1 MTLFFAIF
9 GSLGLFLYGMKVMSE
24 GLQKVSGEGLRALI
38 RNMTRNRLSGI
49 VSGTLMT
56 TLVQSS
62 SATTVMI
69 VSFVNAKLLTLRES
83 IGMIMG
89 ANLGTTTT
97 FWLVAFLGFKFSLT
111 NIALPCVG
119 IGVAMIFFKR
129 PKIRDT
135 GEVLIGFGI
144 LFLGLSFLK
153 GSVPDMKSNPE
164 IFSFLAD
171 WTGHGMGSVGIFFL
185 FGVILTVV
193 VQSSSVAG
201 AITLTLVA
209 KGWIGYADAAAIV
222 LGENVGTT
230 ITANLAAMTGGVEAK
245 RAARAHFLFN
255 IVGVAWMLIIFY
267 PFVHSIEWLTNHS
280 IEWLTP
286 GDAEPTGDN
295 TLYKLAL
302 FHSMFNLINICVQAP
317 FTKQLAQIATKMVRE
332 KEGSSE
338 EGEHIT
344 YQAPNLPQTGEINL
358 AEAEREIKGM
368 AELTR
373 EMFRGFNEVYETPD
387 KDLSVRVKELKAME
401 ERSDRLAF
409 DITQYLIYCTSSE
422 LSRERL
428 NEVTVMLRVVSE
440 LEEICD
446 CAYNLVRLA
455 QQKYNKQRVL
465 PVETQEAIR
474 NFSGPVD
481 QFMSFYIESLSRKV
495 SMADMEVA
503 QQLED
508 TIDASRKK
516 LRKEAVR
523 RMSDPA
529 NIKSEM
535 LYIDILNNIE
545 SIGDKSLNI
554 LKLLS
559 QID

>member
-9 GSLGLFLYGMKVMSE
+9 GALGLFLYGMKVMSE

-38 RNMTRNRLSGI
+38 RNMTRNRFSGI

-69 VSFVNAKLLTLRES
+69 VSFVNARLLTLTES

-97 FWLVAFLGFKFSLT
+97 FWIVAFLGFKFSLAK
-111 NIALPCVG
+111 IALPCVG

-129 PKIRDT
+129 PKVRDS
-135 GEVLIGFGI
+135 GEALIGFGL
-144 LFLGLSFLK
+144 LFLGLSLLK
-153 GSVPDMKSNPE
+153 KAVPDVKSDPE
-164 IFSFLAD
+164 LFSFLAD
-171 WTGHGMGSVGIFFL
+171 WSGLGMGSVAIFFI
-185 FGVILTVV
+185 FGIILTVV

-201 AITLTLVA
+201 AITLTLAA
-209 KGWIGYADAAAIV
+209 KGWIGYEDAAAIV

-230 ITANLAAMTGGVEAK
+230 ITANLAAMTAGTDAK
-245 RAARAHFLFN
+245 RAARAHFMFN
-255 IVGVAWMLIIFY
+255 IVGVLWMIPAFYLFADLIDRI
-267 PFVHSIEWLTNHS
+267 V
-280 IEWLTP
+280 P
-286 GDAEPTGDN
+286 GDANDQAY
-295 TLYKLAL
+295 TLYHLAL
-302 FHSMFNLINICVQAP
+302 FHSMFNLTNICVQVP
-317 FTKQLAQIATKMVRE
+317 FVKQLASLATKMVKE
-332 KEGSSE
+332 KKGDAAE
-338 EGEHIT
+338 EGEHIK

-373 EMFRGFNEVYETPD
+373 EMFAGFNEVYENPD
-387 KDLSVRVKELKAME
+387 KDLSAKVKELKAME
-401 ERSDRLAF
+401 ERSDQLAF
-409 DITQYLIYCTSSE
+409 DITQYLIYCSSSE
-422 LSRERL
+422 LSSERL
-428 NEVTVMLRVVSE
+428 NEVTVMLRVISE

-446 CAYNLVRLA
+446 CTYNLVKLA
-455 QQKYNKQRVL
+455 QRKYNKQRVL
-465 PVETQEAIR
+465 PEGTQEAIR
-474 NFSGPVD
+474 NFSGTVD
-481 QFMSFYIESLSRKV
+481 QFMGFYIGSLNKKV
-495 SMADMEVA
+495 SMADLETA

-523 RMSDPA
+523 RMSDQA

-535 LYIDILNNIE
+535 IYIDILNNIE

>member
-1 MTLFFAIF
+1 MTTFFAIF

-49 VSGTLMT
+49 ISGTLMT

-69 VSFVNAKLLTLRES
+69 VSFVNARLLTLRES

-97 FWLVAFLGFKFSLT
+97 FWIVAFLGFKFSIT
-111 NIALPCVG
+111 SIALPCVG

-135 GEVLIGFGI
+135 GEALIGFGI

-153 GSVPDMKSNPE
+153 GSVPDVKSNPE
-164 IFSFLAD
+164 IFSFLAN
-171 WTGHGMGSVGIFFL
+171 WTGHGMGSVAIFFA
-185 FGVILTVV
+185 FGVLLTVV

-201 AITLTLVA
+201 AITLTLAA
-209 KGWIGYADAAAIV
+209 KGWIGYEDAAAIV

-255 IVGVAWMLIIFY
+255 MIGVAWMVVLFY
-267 PFVHSIEWLTNHS
+267 PFVNMVDAI
-280 IEWLTP
+280 TP
-286 GDAEPTGDN
+286 GDANDPTN
-295 TLYKLAL
+295 TLYHLAF
-302 FHSMFNLINICVQAP
+302 FHSLFNLTNICLQAP
-317 FTKQLAQIATKMVRE
+317 FAKQLAMLATKMVRE
-332 KEGSSE
+332 KEGSPE
-338 EGEHIT
+338 EGEHIN
-344 YQAPNLPQTGEINL
+344 YQASNLPQTGGINL
-358 AEAEREIKGM
+358 AEAEREIKCM
-368 AELTR
+368 AELTQV
-373 EMFRGFNEVYETPD
+373 MFRGFNEVYENPD
-387 KDLSVRVKELKAME
+387 KDLSARVKELKAME

-409 DITQYLIYCTSSE
+409 DITQYLIFCTSSE
-422 LSRERL
+422 LSHERL

-455 QQKYNKQRVL
+455 QLKYDKRRVL
-465 PVETQEAIR
+465 PEGTQEAIR

-481 QFMSFYIESLSRKV
+481 QFMSFYIQSLTRKV
-495 SMADMEVA
+495 TMADIEVA

-535 LYIDILNNIE
+535 IYIDILNNIE
-545 SIGDKSLNI
+545 GIGDHSLNI
-554 LKLLS
+554 LKLLG

>member
-1 MTLFFAIF
+1 MTTFFAIF

-49 VSGTLMT
+49 ISGTLMT

-69 VSFVNAKLLTLRES
+69 VSFVNARLLTLTES

-97 FWLVAFLGFKFSLT
+97 FWIVAFLGFKFSLAK
-111 NIALPCVG
+111 IALPCVG

-129 PKIRDT
+129 SKVRDS
-135 GEVLIGFGI
+135 GEALIGFGL
-144 LFLGLSFLK
+144 LFLGLSLLK
-153 GSVPDMKSNPE
+153 KTVPDVKSNPE
-164 IFSFLAD
+164 LFSFLAD
-171 WTGHGMGSVGIFFL
+171 WSGLGYGSVAIFFA
-185 FGVILTVV
+185 FGVLLTVL

-201 AITLTLVA
+201 AITLTLAA
-209 KGWIGYADAAAIV
+209 KGWIGYEDAAAIV

-230 ITANLAAMTGGVEAK
+230 ITANLASMTAGTEAK
-245 RAARAHFLFN
+245 RAARAHFMFN
-255 IVGVAWMLIIFY
+255 MVGVLWMVPLFGIFAG
-267 PFVHSIEWLTNHS
+267 FIDK
-280 IEWLTP
+280 ITP
-286 GDAEPTGDN
+286 GDANDPVY
-295 TLYKLAL
+295 TLYHLAL
-302 FHSMFNLINICVQAP
+302 FHTMFNLTNICLQVP
-317 FTKQLAQIATKMVRE
+317 FVKQLAQLATRMVRE
-332 KEGSSE
+332 KENGPA
-338 EGEHIT
+338 GDEHIT

-358 AEAEREIKGM
+358 AEAEREIRGM
-368 AELTR
+368 AELTQ
-373 EMFRGFNEVYETPD
+373 EMFRGFNEVYENPD
-387 KDLSVRVKELKAME
+387 KDLSTRVKELKAME

-428 NEVTVMLRVVSE
+428 NEVTVMLRVISE

-455 QQKYNKQRVL
+455 QLKYNKQRVL
-465 PVETQEAIR
+465 PEGTQEAIR
-474 NFSGPVD
+474 NFCGPVD
-481 QFMSFYIESLSRKV
+481 QFMSFYIQSLTKKV
-495 SMADMEVA
+495 TLADIEVA

-523 RMSDPA
+523 RMSDQA

-545 SIGDKSLNI
+545 GIGDHSLNI
-554 LKLLS
+554 LKLLG

>member
-9 GSLGLFLYGMKVMSE
+9 GALGLFLYGMKVMSE

-38 RNMTRNRLSGI
+38 RNMTRNRFSGI
-49 VSGTLMT
+49 MSGTLMT

-69 VSFVNAKLLTLRES
+69 VSFVNARLLTLTES

-97 FWLVAFLGFKFSLT
+97 FWIVAFLGFKFSLAK
-111 NIALPCVG
+111 IALPCVG

-129 PKIRDT
+129 PKVRDS
-135 GEVLIGFGI
+135 GEALIGFGI
-144 LFLGLSFLK
+144 LFLGLSLLK
-153 GSVPDMKSNPE
+153 KAVPDVKSEPE
-164 IFSFLAD
+164 LFSFLAD
-171 WTGHGMGSVGIFFL
+171 WSGMGMGSVAIFFA
-185 FGVILTVV
+185 FGIILTVV

-201 AITLTLVA
+201 AITLTLAA
-209 KGWIGYADAAAIV
+209 KGWIGYEDAAAIV

-230 ITANLAAMTGGVEAK
+230 ITANLAAMTAGTDAK
-245 RAARAHFLFN
+245 RAARAHFMFN
-255 IVGVAWMLIIFY
+255 MVGVLWMIPLFGLFAGMIDKL
-267 PFVHSIEWLTNHS
+267 V
-280 IEWLTP
+280 P
-286 GDAEPTGDN
+286 GDANDPAH
-295 TLYKLAL
+295 TLYHLAL
-302 FHSMFNLINICVQAP
+302 FHSMFNLTNICVQVP
-317 FTKQLAQIATKMVRE
+317 FVKQLAALATKMVRE
-332 KEGSSE
+332 KKGDELEPG
-338 EGEHIT
+338 EGEHIN

-387 KDLSVRVKELKAME
+387 KDLSTRVKELKAME

-428 NEVTVMLRVVSE
+428 NEVTVMLRVISE

-446 CAYNLVRLA
+446 CAYNLVKLA
-455 QQKYNKQRVL
+455 ERKYNKQRVL
-465 PVETQEAIR
+465 PEGTQEAIR

-481 QFMSFYIESLSRKV
+481 QFMGFYIESLSQKV
-495 SMADMEVA
+495 SMADIEVA

-523 RMSDPA
+523 RMSDQA

-545 SIGDKSLNI
+545 SIGDHSLNI

>member
-1 MTLFFAIF
+1 
-9 GSLGLFLYGMKVMSE
+9 MKLVTHLRDSRLE
-24 GLQKVSGEGLRALI
+24 GDQEPSQV
-38 RNMTRNRLSGI
+38 
-49 VSGTLMT
+49 
-56 TLVQSS
+56 
-62 SATTVMI
+62 
-69 VSFVNAKLLTLRES
+69 
-83 IGMIMG
+83 
-89 ANLGTTTT
+89 
-97 FWLVAFLGFKFSLT
+97 
-111 NIALPCVG
+111 ALPCVG

-135 GEVLIGFGI
+135 GEALIGFGI

-153 GSVPDMKSNPE
+153 GSVPDVKSNPE

-171 WTGHGMGSVGIFFL
+171 WSGLGLGSVAIFFA
-185 FGVILTVV
+185 FGVLLTVV

-201 AITLTLVA
+201 AITLTLAA
-209 KGWIGYADAAAIV
+209 KGWIGYEDAAAIV

-255 IVGVAWMLIIFY
+255 MVGVLWMVPLFY
-267 PFVHSIEWLTNHS
+267 VFVGFVDKIV
-280 IEWLTP
+280 P
-286 GDAEPTGDN
+286 GDANDPAY
-295 TLYKLAL
+295 TLYHLAL
-302 FHSMFNLINICVQAP
+302 FHSMFNLTNICLQVG
-317 FTKQLAQIATKMVRE
+317 FTKQLAFVATKMVRE
-332 KEGSSE
+332 KEGSPE

-368 AELTR
+368 AELTQV
-373 EMFRGFNEVYETPD
+373 MFRGFNEVYENPD
-387 KDLSVRVKELKAME
+387 KDLSARVKELKAME

-428 NEVTVMLRVVSE
+428 NEVTVMLRVISE

-465 PVETQEAIR
+465 PEGTQEAIR

-481 QFMSFYIESLSRKV
+481 QFMSFYIQSLTKKV
-495 SMADMEVA
+495 TMADIEIA

-523 RMSDPA
+523 RMSDQA

-545 SIGDKSLNI
+545 GIGDHSLNI
-554 LKLLS
+554 LKLLG

>member
-1 MTLFFAIF
+1 MISTLFAIF
-9 GSLGLFLYGMKVMSE
+9 GSLGLFLYGMKIMSE
-24 GLQKVSGEGLRALI
+24 GLQKVSGEGLRALVS
-38 RNMTRNRLSGI
+38 NMTRNRLSGI

-97 FWLVAFLGFKFSLT
+97 FWIVAFLGFKFSLT
-111 NIALPCVG
+111 SIALPCVG
-119 IGVAMIFFKR
+119 IGVAMIFFR
-129 PKIRDT
+129 TPKVRDT
-135 GEVLIGFGI
+135 GQALIGFGI

-153 GSVPDMKSNPE
+153 GSVPDVKSNPDM
-164 IFSFLAD
+164 FAFLAD
-171 WTGHGMGSVGIFFL
+171 WTGHGMGSVAIFFV
-185 FGVILTVV
+185 FGVLLTVL

-201 AITLTLVA
+201 AITLTLAA
-209 KGWIGYADAAAIV
+209 KGWIGYEDAAAIV
-222 LGENVGTT
+222 IGENVGTT
-230 ITANLAAMTGGVEAK
+230 ITANLAAMTAGVEAK

-255 IVGVAWMLIIFY
+255 MVGVCWMIFLFY
-267 PFVHSIEWLTNHS
+267 PFAALIDW
-280 IEWLTP
+280 ITP
-286 GDAEPTGDN
+286 GDANDPSH
-295 TLYKLAL
+295 TLYHLAL
-302 FHSMFNLINICVQAP
+302 FHSMFNLTNICLQVP
-317 FTKQLAQIATKMVRE
+317 FVNQLAYLATKMVGEKISTE
-332 KEGSSE
+332 KEQ
-338 EGEHIT
+338 EHIQ

-358 AEAEREIKGM
+358 AEAEREIRSM

-373 EMFRGFNEVYETPD
+373 EMFKGFNEVYERPNED
-387 KDLSVRVKELKAME
+387 MGARIVELKAME

-428 NEVTVMLRVVSE
+428 NEVTVMLRVISE

-446 CAYNLVRLA
+446 NTFDLVKLA
-455 QQKYNKQRVL
+455 ERKYRKQRVL
-465 PVETQEAIR
+465 PAETQEAIR

-481 QFMSFYIESLSRKV
+481 QFMGFYIQCLGKKV
-495 SMADMEVA
+495 THADIEVA
-503 QQLED
+503 MQLED

-516 LRKEAVR
+516 LRREAVR
-523 RMSDPA
+523 RMSDPS

-545 SIGDKSLNI
+545 SIGDHSLNI
-554 LKLLS
+554 LKLLN

>member
-1 MTLFFAIF
+1 
-9 GSLGLFLYGMKVMSE
+9 MSE

-38 RNMTRNRLSGI
+38 AGMTRNRLSAI

-69 VSFVNAKLLTLRES
+69 VSFVNARLLTLKES

-97 FWLVAFLGFKFSLT
+97 FWIVAFLGFKFSLSG
-111 NIALPCVG
+111 IALPCVG
-119 IGVAMIFFKR
+119 IGVAMIFFR
-129 PKIRDT
+129 TPKIRNS
-135 GEVLIGFGI
+135 GEALIGFGI

-153 GSVPDMKSNPE
+153 DSVPDIKSNPE
-164 IFSFLAD
+164 LFSFLAD
-171 WTGHGMGSVGIFFL
+171 WSGHGFVSIAIFFV
-185 FGVILTVV
+185 FGVLLTIL

-201 AITLTLVA
+201 AITLTLAA
-209 KGWIGYADAAAIV
+209 KGWIGYEDAAAIV

-230 ITANLAAMTGGVEAK
+230 VTANLAAITGGTEAK

-255 IVGVAWMLIIFY
+255 IVGVLWMICIFG
-267 PFVHSIEWLTNHS
+267 PFTGFIDQLV
-280 IEWLTP
+280 P
-286 GDAEPTGDN
+286 GDANNPEY
-295 TLYKLAL
+295 TLYHLAL
-302 FHSMFNLINICVQAP
+302 FHSLFNLLNIGILIWFVP
-317 FTKQLAQIATKMVRE
+317 QLVYIATKMVRKGTGNE
-332 KEGSSE
+332 DDNET
-338 EGEHIT
+338 IQ

-358 AEAEREIKGM
+358 AEAEREIRNM

-373 EMFRGFNEVYETPD
+373 AMFKGFNEVYERPD
-387 KDLSVRVKELKAME
+387 EDLSARVKELKAME
-401 ERSDRLAF
+401 EKSDRLAF
-409 DITQYLIYCTSSE
+409 DITQYLIFCTSSE

-428 NEVTVMLRVVSE
+428 TEVTVMLRVISE

-446 CAYNLVRLA
+446 NTLDLVKLA
-455 QQKYNKQRVL
+455 ARKYRKKRVL
-465 PVETQEAIR
+465 PAETQEAIR

-481 QFMSFYIESLSRKV
+481 QFMGFYIQCLTKRV
-495 SMADMEVA
+495 THADLETA
-503 QQLED
+503 IQLEE

-516 LRKEAVR
+516 LRREAVR
-523 RMSDPA
+523 RMNDPA

-545 SIGDKSLNI
+545 SIGDHSLNI

>member
-1 MTLFFAIF
+1 MTTFFAIF
-9 GSLGLFLYGMKVMSE
+9 GALGLFLYGMKVMSE

-38 RNMTRNRLSGI
+38 RNMTRNRFSGI

-69 VSFVNAKLLTLRES
+69 VSFVNARLLTLTES

-97 FWLVAFLGFKFSLT
+97 FWIVAFLGFKFSLAK
-111 NIALPCVG
+111 IALPCVG

-129 PKIRDT
+129 PKVRDS
-135 GEVLIGFGI
+135 GEALIGFGL
-144 LFLGLSFLK
+144 LFLGLSLLK
-153 GSVPDMKSNPE
+153 KAVPDVKSNPE
-164 IFSFLAD
+164 IFSFLQD
-171 WTGHGMGSVGIFFL
+171 WSDFGMGAVPIFFI
-185 FGVILTVV
+185 FGIILTVV

-201 AITLTLVA
+201 AITLTLAA
-209 KGWIGYADAAAIV
+209 KGWIGYEHAAAIV

-230 ITANLAAMTGGVEAK
+230 ITANLAAMTAGVEAK

-255 IVGVAWMLIIFY
+255 MVGVLWMIPLFGFFAGFIDKI
-267 PFVHSIEWLTNHS
+267 
-280 IEWLTP
+280 TP
-286 GDAEPTGDN
+286 GDANDPTY
-295 TLYKLAL
+295 TLYHLAL
-302 FHSMFNLINICVQAP
+302 FHSMFNLTNICIQVP
-317 FTKQLAQIATKMVRE
+317 FVKQLAQIATKMVRK
-332 KEGSSE
+332 KEGSPE
-338 EGEHIT
+338 EGEHMT

-368 AELTR
+368 AELTQV
-373 EMFRGFNEVYETPD
+373 MFRGFNEVYENPD

-428 NEVTVMLRVVSE
+428 NEVTVMLRVISE

-455 QQKYNKQRVL
+455 QLKYNKQRVL
-465 PVETQEAIR
+465 PEGTQEAIR
-474 NFSGPVD
+474 NFCGPVD
-481 QFMSFYIESLSRKV
+481 QFMSFYIQSLTKKV
-495 SMADMEVA
+495 TMADIEVA

-523 RMSDPA
+523 RMSDQA

-545 SIGDKSLNI
+545 GIGDHSLNI
-554 LKLLS
+554 LKLLG

>member
-1 MTLFFAIF
+1 MTSTLFAIF
-9 GSLGLFLYGMKVMSE
+9 GSLGLFLFGMKVMSE

-69 VSFVNAKLLTLRES
+69 VSFVNARLLTLQES

-97 FWLVAFLGFKFSLT
+97 FWIVAFLGFKFSLAK
-111 NIALPCVG
+111 IALPCVG
-119 IGVAMIFFKR
+119 IGVAMIFFRK
-129 PKIRDT
+129 PKVRDS
-135 GEVLIGFGI
+135 GEALIGFGI

-153 GSVPDMKSNPE
+153 SSVPDVKSNPE
-164 IFSFLAD
+164 LFSFLAD
-171 WTGHGMGSVGIFFL
+171 WTGHGMGSVAIFFV
-185 FGVILTVV
+185 FGVLLTVL

-201 AITLTLVA
+201 AITLTLAA
-209 KGWIGYADAAAIV
+209 KGWIGYEDAAAIV
-222 LGENVGTT
+222 IGENVGTT
-230 ITANLAAMTGGVEAK
+230 ITANLAAMTAGVEAK

-255 IVGVAWMLIIFY
+255 MVGVCWMIFLFY
-267 PFVHSIEWLTNHS
+267 PFANLIDY
-280 IEWLTP
+280 LTP
-286 GDAEPTGDN
+286 GNANDPAN
-295 TLYKLAL
+295 TLYHLAL
-302 FHSMFNLINICVQAP
+302 FHSMFNLVNICVQTP
-317 FTKQLAQIATKMVRE
+317 FVSNLAYLATKMVRD
-332 KEGSSE
+332 KPG
-338 EGEHIT
+338 GPDIDAHIK

-373 EMFRGFNEVYETPD
+373 EMFRGFNEVYENPD
-387 KDLSVRVKELKAME
+387 KDLSARVKELKAME

-428 NEVTVMLRVVSE
+428 NEVTVMLRVISE

-446 CAYNLVRLA
+446 CAYNLVKLA
-455 QQKYNKQRVL
+455 QQKYTKQRVL
-465 PVETQEAIR
+465 PEGTQEAIR
-474 NFSGPVD
+474 NFSGTVD
-481 QFMSFYIESLSRKV
+481 QFMTFYIESLTRKV
-495 SMADMEVA
+495 TMADIEVA

-516 LRKEAVR
+516 LRREAVR

-545 SIGDKSLNI
+545 GIGDHSLNI
-554 LKLLS
+554 LKLLG

>member
-9 GSLGLFLYGMKVMSE
+9 GALGLFLYGMKVMSE

-69 VSFVNAKLLTLRES
+69 VSFVNARLLTLTES

-97 FWLVAFLGFKFSLT
+97 FWIVAFLGFKFSLAK
-111 NIALPCVG
+111 IALPCVG

-129 PKIRDT
+129 PKIRDS
-135 GEVLIGFGI
+135 GEALIGFGL
-144 LFLGLSFLK
+144 LFLGLSLLK
-153 GSVPDMKSNPE
+153 KAVPDVKSNPE
-164 IFSFLAD
+164 LFSFLAD
-171 WTGHGMGSVGIFFL
+171 WSGLGIGSVAIFFA

-201 AITLTLVA
+201 AITLTLAA
-209 KGWIGYADAAAIV
+209 KGWIGYEDAAAIV

-230 ITANLAAMTGGVEAK
+230 ITANLAAMTAGTEAK
-245 RAARAHFLFN
+245 RAARAHFMFN
-255 IVGVAWMLIIFY
+255 MVGVLWMIPLFGWFAGFIDKI
-267 PFVHSIEWLTNHS
+267 
-280 IEWLTP
+280 TP
-286 GDAEPTGDN
+286 GDANDPAY
-295 TLYKLAL
+295 TLYHLAL
-302 FHSMFNLINICVQAP
+302 FHSMFNLTNICLQVP
-317 FTKQLAQIATKMVRE
+317 FVKQLAQLATKMVRE
-332 KEGSSE
+332 KENGPE
-338 EGEHIT
+338 EGEHVN

-368 AELTR
+368 AELTQV
-373 EMFRGFNEVYETPD
+373 MFRGFNEVYENPD
-387 KDLSVRVKELKAME
+387 KDLSARVKELKAME
-401 ERSDRLAF
+401 ERSDQLAF

-428 NEVTVMLRVVSE
+428 NEVTVMLRVISE

-465 PVETQEAIR
+465 PAGTQEAIR

-481 QFMSFYIESLSRKV
+481 QFMSFYIQSLTKKV
-495 SMADMEVA
+495 TAADIEIA

-523 RMSDPA
+523 RMSDQA

-545 SIGDKSLNI
+545 GIGDHSLNI
-554 LKLLS
+554 LKLLG

>member
-1 MTLFFAIF
+1 MISTLFAIF

-69 VSFVNAKLLTLRES
+69 VSFVNARLLTLTES

-97 FWLVAFLGFKFSLT
+97 FWIVAFLGFKFSLAK
-111 NIALPCVG
+111 IALPCVG
-119 IGVAMIFFKR
+119 IGVAMIFFRK
-129 PKIRDT
+129 PKIRDS
-135 GEVLIGFGI
+135 GQALIGFGI

-153 GSVPDMKSNPE
+153 GSVPDVKSNPE
-164 IFSFLAD
+164 LFSFLAD
-171 WTGHGMGSVGIFFL
+171 WTGHGMGSVAIFFI
-185 FGVILTVV
+185 FGALLTVL

-201 AITLTLVA
+201 AITLTLAA
-209 KGWIGYADAAAIV
+209 KGWIGYEDAAAIV
-222 LGENVGTT
+222 IGENVGTT
-230 ITANLAAMTGGVEAK
+230 ITANLAAMTAGVEAK

-255 IVGVAWMLIIFY
+255 MVGVCWMIFLFY
-267 PFVHSIEWLTNHS
+267 PFAAAIDYITL
-280 IEWLTP
+280 
-286 GDAEPTGDN
+286 GDANDPAN
-295 TLYKLAL
+295 TLYHLAL
-302 FHSMFNLINICVQAP
+302 FHSMFNLTNICLQLP
-317 FTKQLAQIATKMVRE
+317 FVKQLAFLATKMVRE
-332 KEGSSE
+332 RADNDAEQ
-338 EGEHIT
+338 EHFQ

-358 AEAEREIKGM
+358 AEAQREIKGM

-373 EMFRGFNEVYETPD
+373 EMFKGFNEVYERPD
-387 KDLSVRVKELKAME
+387 EDLGSRIKELKAME
-401 ERSDRLAF
+401 EQSDRLAF

-428 NEVTVMLRVVSE
+428 TEVTVMLRVISE

-446 CAYNLVRLA
+446 NAYDLVKLA
-455 QQKYNKQRVL
+455 ERKYNKKRVL
-465 PVETQEAIR
+465 PEGTQEAIR
-474 NFSGPVD
+474 NFSSTVD
-481 QFMSFYIESLSRKV
+481 QFMSFYIQCLGKKV
-495 SMADMEVA
+495 THADIEVA
-503 QQLED
+503 MQLED

-516 LRKEAVR
+516 LRREAVR
-523 RMSDPA
+523 RMSDPS
-529 NIKSEM
+529 NVKSEM

-545 SIGDKSLNI
+545 SIGDHSLNI

>member
-1 MTLFFAIF
+1 MFSTLLAIF

-24 GLQKVSGEGLRALI
+24 GLQKVSGEGLRSLI
-38 RNMTRNRLSGI
+38 ANMTRNRLSSI
-49 VSGTLMT
+49 ISGTLMT

-97 FWLVAFLGFKFSLT
+97 FWIVALLGFQFSLSS
-111 NIALPCVG
+111 IALPCIG
-119 IGVAMIFFKR
+119 IGVAMIFFHR
-129 PKIRDT
+129 PKVRNG
-135 GEVLIGFGI
+135 GEALIGFGI
-144 LFLGLSFLK
+144 LFLGLNFLK
-153 GSVPDMKSNPE
+153 SSVPDIAANPE
-164 IFSFLAD
+164 LFSFLAD
-171 WTGHGMGSVGIFFL
+171 WTGHGIGSVFIFFA
-185 FGVILTVV
+185 FGTILTIA

-209 KGWIGYADAAAIV
+209 KGWIGYEDAAAIV

-245 RAARAHFLFN
+245 RAARAHFLLN
-255 IVGVAWMLIIFY
+255 IIGVCWMLCVFTFFTKFIDQITPGAADDLTHTLYHLAAF
-267 PFVHSIEWLTNHS
+267 HSI
-280 IEWLTP
+280 
-286 GDAEPTGDN
+286 
-295 TLYKLAL
+295 
-302 FHSMFNLINICVQAP
+302 FNLINISILSWFVP
-317 FTKQLAQIATKMVRE
+317 QLAYLASKMVPDQSYLGLD
-332 KEGSSE
+332 KA
-338 EGEHIT
+338 HIQ

-358 AEAEREIKGM
+358 AEAEREIQRM

-373 EMFRGFNEVYETPD
+373 EMFAGFNEVYESPEI
-387 KDLSVRVKELKAME
+387 DLGSRVKELKAME

-422 LSRERL
+422 LSLERL
-428 NEVTVMLRVVSE
+428 NEVTVMLRVISE

-446 CAYNLVRLA
+446 NPLDLVKLA
-455 QQKYNKQRVL
+455 ERKYQKKRVL
-465 PVETQEAIR
+465 PEATQAAIR
-474 NFSGPVD
+474 NFSKPVD
-481 QFMSFYIESLSRKV
+481 QFMGFYIQCLSKRV
-495 SMADMEVA
+495 TTADIETA
-503 QQLED
+503 LQLEE
-508 TIDASRKK
+508 TIDSSRKK
-516 LRKEAVR
+516 LRREAVR
-523 RMSDPA
+523 RMNDPA

-545 SIGDKSLNI
+545 SIGDHSLNI
-554 LKLLS
+554 LQLLN

>member
-9 GSLGLFLYGMKVMSE
+9 GALGLFLYGMKVMSE

-38 RNMTRNRLSGI
+38 RNMTRNRFSGI
-49 VSGTLMT
+49 MSGTLMT

-69 VSFVNAKLLTLRES
+69 VSFVNARLLTLTES

-97 FWLVAFLGFKFSLT
+97 FWIVAFLGFKFSLAK
-111 NIALPCVG
+111 IALPCVG

-129 PKIRDT
+129 PKVRDS
-135 GEVLIGFGI
+135 GEALIGFGI
-144 LFLGLSFLK
+144 LFLGLSLLK
-153 GSVPDMKSNPE
+153 KAVPDVKSDPE
-164 IFSFLAD
+164 LFSFLAD
-171 WTGHGMGSVGIFFL
+171 WSGMGMGSVAIFFL
-185 FGVILTVV
+185 FGIILTVV

-201 AITLTLVA
+201 AITLTLAA
-209 KGWIGYADAAAIV
+209 KGWIGYEDAAAIV

-230 ITANLAAMTGGVEAK
+230 ITANLAAMTAGTDAK
-245 RAARAHFLFN
+245 RAARAHFMFNMIGVLWMIPAFYLFAGFIDK
-255 IVGVAWMLIIFY
+255 IV
-267 PFVHSIEWLTNHS
+267 
-280 IEWLTP
+280 P
-286 GDAEPTGDN
+286 GDANDPAH
-295 TLYKLAL
+295 TLYHLAL
-302 FHSMFNLINICVQAP
+302 FHSMFNLTNICVQVP
-317 FTKQLAQIATKMVRE
+317 FVKQLALLATKMV
-332 KEGSSE
+332 KDKKTTPKT
-338 EGEHIT
+338 GEHIT

-373 EMFRGFNEVYETPD
+373 EMFRGFNEVYENPD
-387 KDLSVRVKELKAME
+387 KDLSARVKELKAME
-401 ERSDRLAF
+401 ERSDQLAF

-446 CAYNLVRLA
+446 CAYNLVKLA
-455 QQKYNKQRVL
+455 QRKYNKQRVL
-465 PVETQEAIR
+465 PEGTQEAIR

-481 QFMSFYIESLSRKV
+481 QFMGFYIESLNKKV
-495 SMADMEVA
+495 SMADIEIA

-523 RMSDPA
+523 RMSDQA

-545 SIGDKSLNI
+545 SIGDHSLNI

>member
-1 MTLFFAIF
+1 MFSILLAIF

-38 RNMTRNRLSGI
+38 ANMTRNRLSGI

-69 VSFVNAKLLTLRES
+69 VSFVNARLLTLRES

-97 FWLVAFLGFKFSLT
+97 FWVVAILGFKFSLSS
-111 NIALPCVG
+111 IALPCVG
-119 IGVAMIFFKR
+119 IGVAMIFFR
-129 PKIRDT
+129 TPKVRNG
-135 GEVLIGFGI
+135 GEALIGFGI
-144 LFLGLSFLK
+144 LFLGLNFLK
-153 GSVPDMKSNPE
+153 SSVPDMASNPE
-164 IFSFLAD
+164 LFAFLAD
-171 WTGHGMGSVGIFFL
+171 WTGHGMGSVAIFFA
-185 FGVILTVV
+185 FGVVLTVV

-209 KGWIGYADAAAIV
+209 KGWIGYEDAAAIV

-255 IVGVAWMLIIFY
+255 IIGVCWMFCIFGFFTDFIDRISPGLANDPEHTLY
-267 PFVHSIEWLTNHS
+267 HLAAFHSI
-280 IEWLTP
+280 
-286 GDAEPTGDN
+286 
-295 TLYKLAL
+295 
-302 FHSMFNLINICVQAP
+302 FNLINIFALSWFVP
-317 FTKQLAQIATKMVRE
+317 QLAYLATKMVRD
-332 KEGSSE
+332 KSNQGLDKM
-338 EGEHIT
+338 HIQ

-358 AEAEREIKGM
+358 AEAQREIKRM
-368 AELTR
+368 AKLTR
-373 EMFRGFNEVYETPD
+373 EMFAGFNEVYESPD
-387 KDLSVRVKELKAME
+387 KDLSSRVKELKAME

-428 NEVTVMLRVVSE
+428 NEVTVMLRVISE

-446 CAYNLVRLA
+446 NTLDLVKLA
-455 QQKYNKQRVL
+455 ERKYRKKRVL
-465 PVETQEAIR
+465 PAETQAAIR
-474 NFSGPVD
+474 NFSMPVD
-481 QFMSFYIESLSRKV
+481 QFMGFYIECLKKRV
-495 SMADMEVA
+495 TTADIETAMH
-503 QQLED
+503 LEE

-516 LRKEAVR
+516 LRREAVR

-545 SIGDKSLNI
+545 SIGDHSLNI
-554 LKLLS
+554 LKFLS

>member
-1 MTLFFAIF
+1 
-9 GSLGLFLYGMKVMSE
+9 MSE

-38 RNMTRNRLSGI
+38 SNMTRNRLSGI

-97 FWLVAFLGFKFSLT
+97 FWIVAFLGFKFSLT
-111 NIALPCVG
+111 SIALPCVG
-119 IGVAMIFFKR
+119 IGVAMIFFR
-129 PKIRDT
+129 TPKVRNT
-135 GEVLIGFGI
+135 GEALIGFGI
-144 LFLGLSFLK
+144 LFLGLNFLK
-153 GSVPDMKSNPE
+153 GSVPDVKSNPE
-164 IFSFLAD
+164 LFSFLAD
-171 WTGHGMGSVGIFFL
+171 WTGHGMGSVAIFFV
-185 FGVILTVV
+185 FGVLLTVL

-201 AITLTLVA
+201 AITLTLAA
-209 KGWIGYADAAAIV
+209 KGWIGYEDAAAIV

-255 IVGVAWMLIIFY
+255 MVGVFWMVFLFY
-267 PFVHSIEWLTNHS
+267 PFAGI
-280 IEWLTP
+280 IDKITP
-286 GDAEPTGDN
+286 GDANDPTH
-295 TLYKLAL
+295 TLYHLAL
-302 FHSMFNLINICVQAP
+302 FHSMFNLTNICIQTP
-317 FTKQLAQIATKMVRE
+317 FVKQLAYLATKMVRDKASNQSDE
-332 KEGSSE
+332 A
-338 EGEHIT
+338 HIQ

-373 EMFRGFNEVYETPD
+373 EMFKGFNEVYERPD
-387 KDLSVRVKELKAME
+387 EDLGARVKELKAME

-428 NEVTVMLRVVSE
+428 NEVTVMLRVISE

-446 CAYNLVRLA
+446 NTLDLVKLA
-455 QQKYNKQRVL
+455 ERKYRKQRVL
-465 PVETQEAIR
+465 PEGTQEAIR

-481 QFMSFYIESLSRKV
+481 QFMGFYIQCLSKKV
-495 SMADMEVA
+495 THADIEVA
-503 QQLED
+503 MQLEE

-516 LRKEAVR
+516 LRREAVR
-523 RMSDPA
+523 RMSDPS

-545 SIGDKSLNI
+545 SIGDHSLNI

>member
-9 GSLGLFLYGMKVMSE
+9 GALGLFLYGMKVMSE

-38 RNMTRNRLSGI
+38 SNMTRNRLSGI
-49 VSGTLMT
+49 ISGTLMT

-69 VSFVNAKLLTLRES
+69 VSFVNARLLTLTES

-97 FWLVAFLGFKFSLT
+97 FWIVAFLGFKFSLAK
-111 NIALPCVG
+111 IALPCVG

-129 PKIRDT
+129 PKVRDS
-135 GEVLIGFGI
+135 GEALIGFGI
-144 LFLGLSFLK
+144 LFLGLSLLK
-153 GSVPDMKSNPE
+153 KAVPDVKSDPE
-164 IFSFLAD
+164 LFAFLAD
-171 WTGHGMGSVGIFFL
+171 WSGMGMGSVAIFFL

-201 AITLTLVA
+201 AITLTLAA
-209 KGWIGYADAAAIV
+209 KGWIGYEDAAAIA

-230 ITANLAAMTGGVEAK
+230 ITANLAAMTAGTEAK
-245 RAARAHFLFN
+245 RAARAHFMFN
-255 IVGVAWMLIIFY
+255 IVGVCWMIFLFY
-267 PFVHSIEWLTNHS
+267 PFAGLIDR
-280 IEWLTP
+280 ITP
-286 GDAEPTGDN
+286 GDANNPTY
-295 TLYKLAL
+295 TLYHLAL
-302 FHSMFNLINICVQAP
+302 FHTMFNLTNICVQVP
-317 FTKQLAQIATKMVRE
+317 FVKQLAKLATKMVPAKDGNE
-332 KEGSSE
+332 PEQ
-338 EGEHIT
+338 GEHMT

-373 EMFRGFNEVYETPD
+373 EMFRGFNEVYENPD

-401 ERSDRLAF
+401 ERSDQLAF

-428 NEVTVMLRVVSE
+428 NEVTVMLRVISE

-446 CAYNLVRLA
+446 CTYNLVRLA
-455 QQKYNKQRVL
+455 ERKYNKQRVL
-465 PVETQEAIR
+465 PEGTQEAIR

-481 QFMSFYIESLSRKV
+481 QFIGFYIESLSKKV
-495 SMADMEVA
+495 SMADIETA

-523 RMSDPA
+523 RMSDQA

-545 SIGDKSLNI
+545 SIGDHSLNI

>member
-1 MTLFFAIF
+1 MTTFFAIF

-24 GLQKVSGEGLRALI
+24 GLQKVSGEGLRSLI

-49 VSGTLMT
+49 ISGTLMT

-69 VSFVNAKLLTLRES
+69 VSFVNARLLTLRES

-97 FWLVAFLGFKFSLT
+97 FWIVAFLGFKFSLT
-111 NIALPCVG
+111 SIALPCVG

-135 GEVLIGFGI
+135 GEALIGFGI

-153 GSVPDMKSNPE
+153 GSVPDVKSSPE
-164 IFSFLAD
+164 LFSFLAD
-171 WTGHGMGSVGIFFL
+171 WTGHGMGSVAIFFA
-185 FGVILTVV
+185 FGVLLTVV

-201 AITLTLVA
+201 AITLTLAA
-209 KGWIGYADAAAIV
+209 KGWIGYEDAAAIV

-255 IVGVAWMLIIFY
+255 MIGVAWMVFLFY
-267 PFVHSIEWLTNHS
+267 PFVNMVDAI
-280 IEWLTP
+280 TP
-286 GDAEPTGDN
+286 GDANDPAT
-295 TLYKLAL
+295 TLYHLAF
-302 FHSMFNLINICVQAP
+302 FHSLFNFTNICLQAP
-317 FTKQLAQIATKMVRE
+317 FTKQLAMLATKMVRDR
-332 KEGSSE
+332 EGSPK
-338 EGEHIT
+338 EGEHIN

-368 AELTR
+368 AELTQV
-373 EMFRGFNEVYETPD
+373 MFRGFNEVYENPD
-387 KDLSVRVKELKAME
+387 KDLSARVKELKAME

-428 NEVTVMLRVVSE
+428 NEVTVMLRVISE

-446 CAYNLVRLA
+446 CAYKLVKLA
-455 QQKYNKQRVL
+455 QLKYDKQRVL
-465 PVETQEAIR
+465 PEGTQEAIR

-481 QFMSFYIESLSRKV
+481 QFMSFYIQSLTRKV
-495 SMADMEVA
+495 TMADIEVA

-529 NIKSEM
+529 NVKSEM
-535 LYIDILNNIE
+535 IYIDILNNIE
-545 SIGDKSLNI
+545 SIGDHSLNI

>member
-1 MTLFFAIF
+1 MLTTLFAIF

-38 RNMTRNRLSGI
+38 ANMTRNRLSGI
-49 VSGTLMT
+49 VSGTLIT

-83 IGMIMG
+83 ISMIMG
-89 ANLGTTTT
+89 ANLGTTST
-97 FWLVAFLGFKFSLT
+97 FWVVATLGFTFSLSS
-111 NIALPCVG
+111 IALPCVG
-119 IGVAMIFFKR
+119 IGVAMIFFR
-129 PKIRDT
+129 TPKVRNG
-135 GEVLIGFGI
+135 GEALIGFGI
-144 LFLGLSFLK
+144 LFLGLNFLK
-153 GSVPDMKSNPE
+153 NSVPDVKVNPE
-164 IFSFLAD
+164 LFSFLAD
-171 WTGHGMGSVGIFFL
+171 WSGHGMNSVAIFFV
-185 FGVILTVV
+185 FGAILTVI

-209 KGWIGYADAAAIV
+209 KGWIGYEDAAAIV

-245 RAARAHFLFN
+245 RAARAHFLLN
-255 IVGVAWMLIIFY
+255 IIGVCWMLCIFG
-267 PFVHSIEWLTNHS
+267 FFSNFIDQ
-280 IEWLTP
+280 ITP
-286 GDAEPTGDN
+286 GAANDPAH
-295 TLYKLAL
+295 TLYHLAA
-302 FHSMFNLINICVQAP
+302 FHSLFNLINIFILSWFIP
-317 FTKQLAQIATKMVRE
+317 QLAYLATKMVRD
-332 KEGSSE
+332 KTVQGLDDA
-338 EGEHIT
+338 HIQ

-358 AEAEREIKGM
+358 AEAQREMKRM

-373 EMFRGFNEVYETPD
+373 EMFTGFNEVYESPD
-387 KDLSVRVKELKAME
+387 TDLSSRIQELKAME

-409 DITQYLIYCTSSE
+409 DITQYLIYCASSE

-428 NEVTVMLRVVSE
+428 NEVTVMLRVISE

-446 CAYNLVRLA
+446 NALDLVKLA
-455 QQKYNKQRVL
+455 KRKYQKKRVL
-465 PVETQEAIR
+465 PVETQAAIR
-474 NFSGPVD
+474 NFSMPVD
-481 QFMSFYIESLSRKV
+481 QFMNFYIQCLSRKV
-495 SMADMEVA
+495 TAADIETAMH
-503 QQLED
+503 LEE

-516 LRKEAVR
+516 LRREAVR
-523 RMSDPA
+523 RMNDPA

-545 SIGDKSLNI
+545 SIGDHSLNI
-554 LKLLS
+554 LKFLS

>member
-38 RNMTRNRLSGI
+38 RNMTRNRVSGI

-69 VSFVNAKLLTLRES
+69 VSFVNARLLTLRES

-97 FWLVAFLGFKFSLT
+97 FWIVAFLGFKFSL
-111 NIALPCVG
+111 NSIALPCVG

-135 GEVLIGFGI
+135 GEALIGFGI

-153 GSVPDMKSNPE
+153 GSVPDVKSNPE

-209 KGWIGYADAAAIV
+209 KGWIGYEDAAAIV

-230 ITANLAAMTGGVEAK
+230 ITANLAAMTGGIEAK

-255 IVGVAWMLIIFY
+255 IVGVIWMLAVFY
-267 PFVHSIEWLTNHS
+267 PFVQGIEWLTNQS
-280 IEWLTP
+280 IHWLTP
-286 GDAEPTGDN
+286 GEATPTGDN

-302 FHSMFNLINICVQAP
+302 FHSMFNLTNILVQTP
-317 FTKQLAQIATKMVRE
+317 FVKQLALLATKMVKE
-332 KEGSSE
+332 KKATSE
-338 EGEHIT
+338 TVEHIN

-373 EMFRGFNEVYETPD
+373 EMFSGFNEVYENPD

-401 ERSDRLAF
+401 EQSDRLAF

-465 PVETQEAIR
+465 PAETQEAIR

-481 QFMSFYIESLSRKV
+481 QFMSFYIESLNRKV

-523 RMSDPA
+523 RMSDPT

>member
-1 MTLFFAIF
+1 MFSTLFAIF

-38 RNMTRNRLSGI
+38 ANMTRNRLSGVI
-49 VSGTLMT
+49 SGTLMT

-97 FWLVAFLGFKFSLT
+97 FWVVAILGFKFSL
-111 NIALPCVG
+111 NSIALPCVG
-119 IGVAMIFFKR
+119 IGVAMIFFR
-129 PKIRDT
+129 TPKVRNG
-135 GEVLIGFGI
+135 GEALIGFGI
-144 LFLGLSFLK
+144 LFLGLNFLK
-153 GSVPDMKSNPE
+153 SSVPDMATNPE
-164 IFSFLAD
+164 LFAFLAD
-171 WTGHGMGSVGIFFL
+171 WTGHGIGSVAIFFI
-185 FGVILTVV
+185 FGVILTIM

-209 KGWIGYADAAAIV
+209 KGWIGYEDAAAIV

-230 ITANLAAMTGGVEAK
+230 ITANLAAVTGGVEAK
-245 RAARAHFLFN
+245 RAARAHFILN
-255 IVGVAWMLIIFY
+255 IIGVCWILCIFG
-267 PFVHSIEWLTNHS
+267 FFTDFIDK
-280 IEWLTP
+280 ITP
-286 GDAEPTGDN
+286 GLASAPEH
-295 TLYKLAL
+295 TLYHLAA
-302 FHSMFNLINICVQAP
+302 FHSLFNLINIFILSWFVP
-317 FTKQLAQIATKMVRE
+317 QLAYLATKMVGD
-332 KEGSSE
+332 KTAPDLG
-338 EGEHIT
+338 GTHIQ

-358 AEAEREIKGM
+358 AEAEREIKRM

-373 EMFRGFNEVYETPD
+373 EMFRGFNEVYESPD
-387 KDLSVRVKELKAME
+387 MDLSSRVKELKAME

-428 NEVTVMLRVVSE
+428 NEVTVMLRVISE

-446 CAYNLVRLA
+446 NALDLVKLA
-455 QQKYNKQRVL
+455 ERKYRKKRVL
-465 PVETQEAIR
+465 PVATQAAIR
-474 NFSGPVD
+474 NFSMPVD
-481 QFMSFYIESLSRKV
+481 QFMSFYIQCLSKKV
-495 SMADMEVA
+495 TSADIETAMH
-503 QQLED
+503 LEE

-516 LRKEAVR
+516 LRREAVR

-545 SIGDKSLNI
+545 SIGDHSLNI
-554 LKLLS
+554 LKFLS

>member
-1 MTLFFAIF
+1 MFTTLFAIF

-38 RNMTRNRLSGI
+38 SNMTRNRLSGI

-69 VSFVNAKLLTLRES
+69 VSFVNARLLTLTES

-97 FWLVAFLGFKFSLT
+97 FWIVAFLGFKFSLAK
-111 NIALPCVG
+111 IALPCVG
-119 IGVAMIFFKR
+119 IGVAMIFFR
-129 PKIRDT
+129 TPKVRNT
-135 GEVLIGFGI
+135 GEALIGFGI
-144 LFLGLSFLK
+144 LFLGLNFLK
-153 GSVPDMKSNPE
+153 GSVPNVKENPE
-164 IFSFLAD
+164 LFSFLAD
-171 WTGHGMGSVGIFFL
+171 WSGQTGSVAIFFI
-185 FGVILTVV
+185 FGVLLTIL

-201 AITLTLVA
+201 AITLTLAA
-209 KGWIGYADAAAIV
+209 KGWIGYEDAAAIV
-222 LGENVGTT
+222 IGENVGTT
-230 ITANLAAMTGGVEAK
+230 ITANLAAMTAGVEAK

-255 IVGVAWMLIIFY
+255 MVGVCWMIFLFHPFAELIDKI
-267 PFVHSIEWLTNHS
+267 
-280 IEWLTP
+280 TP
-286 GDAEPTGDN
+286 GDANDPAH
-295 TLYKLAL
+295 TLYHLAL
-302 FHSMFNLINICVQAP
+302 FHSMFNLTNICLQFP
-317 FTKQLAQIATKMVRE
+317 FVKQLAFLSTKMVRD
-332 KEGSSE
+332 KESNQSNE
-338 EGEHIT
+338 THIQ

-358 AEAEREIKGM
+358 AEAQREIKGM
-368 AELTR
+368 AELTL
-373 EMFRGFNEVYETPD
+373 EMFRGFNEVYERPD
-387 KDLSVRVKELKAME
+387 EDLGSRVKELKEME

-428 NEVTVMLRVVSE
+428 NEVTVMLRVISE

-446 CAYNLVRLA
+446 NTYDLVKLA
-455 QQKYNKQRVL
+455 ERKYRKQRVL
-465 PVETQEAIR
+465 PEGTQEAIR
-474 NFSGPVD
+474 NFSKPVD
-481 QFMSFYIESLSRKV
+481 QFITFYIECLGKKV
-495 SMADMEVA
+495 TAANIETAM
-503 QQLED
+503 QLEN

-516 LRKEAVR
+516 LRREAVR
-523 RMSDPA
+523 RMSDPS
-529 NIKSEM
+529 NVKSEM

-545 SIGDKSLNI
+545 SIGDHSLNI

>member
-1 MTLFFAIF
+1 MIFTFLAIF
-9 GSLGLFLYGMKVMSE
+9 GSLGLFLFGMKVMSE
-24 GLQKVSGEGLRALI
+24 GLQKVSGEGLRALVA
-38 RNMTRNRLSGI
+38 NMTRNRFAGI

-69 VSFVNAKLLTLRES
+69 VGFVNARLLTLKES
-83 IGMIMG
+83 IGMLMG

-97 FWLVAFLGFKFSLT
+97 FWMIAFVGFKFNLSAF
-111 NIALPCVG
+111 ALPCVG
-119 IGVAMIFFKR
+119 VGVALIYFRQSKMR
-129 PKIRDT
+129 ES
-135 GEVLIGFGI
+135 GEAFIGFGLLI
-144 LFLGLSFLK
+144 LGLSFLK
-153 GSVPDMKSNPE
+153 DSVPDVQSNPE
-164 IFSFLAD
+164 MFRFLAD
-171 WTGHGMGSVGIFFL
+171 WSGLGISSVFIFMFFGIVL
-185 FGVILTVV
+185 TIL

-201 AITLTLVA
+201 AITLTLAA
-209 KGWIGYADAAAIV
+209 KGWIGYEDAAAIV
-222 LGENVGTT
+222 LGENIGTT
-230 ITANLAAMTGGVEAK
+230 VTANIAALAGGTESK

-255 IVGVAWMLIIFY
+255 VFGVCWILPVFY
-267 PFVHSIEWLTNHS
+267 FYADFIALLV
-280 IEWLTP
+280 P
-286 GDAEPTGDN
+286 GDPDVPAHM
-295 TLYKLAL
+295 LFHLAL
-302 FHSMFNLINICVQAP
+302 FHSLFNLINTGILVG
-317 FTKQLAQIATKMVRE
+317 FVDKLTYFATLMVRE
-332 KEGSSE
+332 KKGRAEKLD
-338 EGEHIT
+338 GEHLQF
-344 YQAPNLPQTGEINL
+344 QAANLPQTGEINL
-358 AEAEREIKGM
+358 AEAEKEIRNM

-373 EMFRGFNEVYETPD
+373 AMFRGFNQVYENPD
-387 KDLSVRVKELKAME
+387 LDMGPRVKELKAME

-409 DITQYLIYCTSSE
+409 DITQYLIFCTSAK

-428 NEVTVMLRVVSE
+428 NQVTVMLRVISE

-446 CAYNLVRLA
+446 CTLNLVKLA
-455 QQKYNKQRVL
+455 ERKYRKKRVL
-465 PVETQEAIR
+465 PAGTQEAIR

-481 QFMSFYIESLSRKV
+481 QFMGFYIQCLTKKV
-495 SMADMEVA
+495 THSEIEIAM
-503 QQLED
+503 QLEN

-545 SIGDKSLNI
+545 SIGDHSLNI

>member
-1 MTLFFAIF
+1 MAIFFAIF

-24 GLQKVSGEGLRALI
+24 GLQKVSGDSLRALI
-38 RNMTRNRLSGI
+38 RNMTRNRFAGI

-97 FWLVAFLGFKFSLT
+97 FWIVAFLGFKFSLT
-111 NIALPCVG
+111 AIALPCVG
-119 IGVAMIFFKR
+119 IGVAMIFFKM

-144 LFLGLSFLK
+144 LFLGLSLLK
-153 GSVPDMKSNPE
+153 GAVPDAKANPE
-164 IFSFLAD
+164 FFAFLAD
-171 WTGHGMGSVGIFFL
+171 WSGHGYGSVAIFFL
-185 FGVILTVV
+185 FGIILTVV

-201 AITLTLVA
+201 AITLTLAA
-209 KGWIGYADAAAIV
+209 KGWIGYEDAAAIV
-222 LGENVGTT
+222 LGENIGTT
-230 ITANLAAMTGGVEAK
+230 ITANLAALSAGTEAK

-255 IVGVAWMLIIFY
+255 LIGVLWIAPLFY
-267 PFVHSIEWLTNHS
+267 LFTDLVDVM
-280 IEWLTP
+280 TP
-286 GDAEPTGDN
+286 GDANNKEY
-295 TLYKLAL
+295 TLYHLAL
-302 FHSMFNLINICVQAP
+302 FHSFFNLTNIALLSAFVP
-317 FTKQLAQIATKMVRE
+317 QIAFLATKMVKTKPGE
-332 KEGSSE
+332 NTE
-338 EGEHIT
+338 EGEHLLF
-344 YQAPNLPQTGEINL
+344 QATNLPQTGEINL
-358 AEAEREIKGM
+358 AEAELEVKNM
-368 AELTR
+368 AKLTL
-373 EMFRGFNEVYETPD
+373 EMFRGFNEVYENPD
-387 KDLSVRVKELKAME
+387 KDLSSKVKELKAME

-428 NEVTVMLRVVSE
+428 TEVTVMLRVISE

-455 QQKYNKQRVL
+455 ERKYNKQRVL
-465 PVETQEAIR
+465 PEGTQEAIR

-481 QFMSFYIESLSRKV
+481 QFMTFYIQCLTKKV
-495 SMADMEVA
+495 TAADIEIAM
-503 QQLED
+503 QLED

-523 RMSDPA
+523 RMSDPS

-545 SIGDKSLNI
+545 NIGDKSLNI